1 MNHSITLSM
10 SISQVTSEMEK
21 EWIRGLQQ
29 GDEKALQSIFN
40 QYYKYLLVSAY
51 NIVGDNA
58 KAKDLVQDVFFE
70 IWKKRSQI
78 DIQFSLKAYLRKAV
92 VNRGLNYLK
101 MHQRIDWG
109 DDHFDTQAPD
119 QTASPHTLVE
129 TSDLQTVINETINNL
144 PPKCKTIF
152 TLSRF
157 EKIAHKEIA
166 QQLDISTKTI
176 ENHITKALKLIRSA
190 VDKYNELGIF
200 ILFSLF
206 V

>member
-1 MNHSITLSM
+1 M
-10 SISQVTSEMEK
+10 SISQPNADMEK
-21 EWIRGLQQ
+21 KWIIGLQQ
-29 GDEKALQSIFN
+29 GDESALKSIFN
-40 QYYKYLLVSAY
+40 QYYKYLLVTAY

-78 DIQFSLKAYLRKAV
+78 NIQYSLKAYLRKAV

-109 DDHFDTQAPD
+109 EEHFDVQTPD

-129 TSDLQTVINETINNL
+129 ASDLQTIINNTIDNL

-152 TLSRF
+152 SLSRF
-157 EKIAHKEIA
+157 EKISHKEIA
-166 QQLDISTKTI
+166 QKLDISTKTI
-176 ENHITKALKLIRSA
+176 ENHITKALKLIRTA
-190 VDKYNELGIF
+190 VDQYNDLGIF

-206 V
+206 G

>member
-109 DDHFDTQAPD
+109 DDHFDAQTPD

-129 TSDLQTVINETINNL
+129 ASDLQTIINNTIDNL

>member
-1 MNHSITLSM
+1 MNV
-10 SISQVTSEMEK
+10 SQPTPEIEK
-21 EWIRGLQQ
+21 EWIIGLQQ
-29 GDEKALQSIFN
+29 GDEKALKSIFN

-58 KAKDLVQDVFFE
+58 KAKDLVQDVFYE

-92 VNRGLNYLK
+92 VNGGLNYLK
-101 MHQRIDWG
+101 KHQRIDWG
-109 DDHFDTQAPD
+109 EDHFDAQTPD
-119 QTASPHTLVE
+119 REASPHTLIE
-129 TSDLQTVINETINNL
+129 TADLQSVINTAINNL
-144 PPKCKTIF
+144 PSKCKTIF

-157 EKIAHKEIA
+157 EKMAHKEIA

-176 ENHITKALKLIRSA
+176 ESHITKALKLIRLA
-190 VDKYNELGIF
+190 VDQYNDVGVF
-200 ILFSLF
+200 ILFSLL

>member
-1 MNHSITLSM
+1 M
-10 SISQVTSEMEK
+10 SISQPNADMEK
-21 EWIRGLQQ
+21 KWIIGLQQ
-29 GDEKALQSIFN
+29 GDESALKSIFN
-40 QYYKYLLVSAY
+40 QYYKYLLVTAY
-51 NIVGDNA
+51 NIVGDNS

-78 DIQFSLKAYLRKAV
+78 NIQYSLKAYLRKAV

-109 DDHFDTQAPD
+109 EEHFDVQTPD

-129 TSDLQTVINETINNL
+129 ASDLQTIINNTIDNL

-152 TLSRF
+152 SLSRF
-157 EKIAHKEIA
+157 EKISHKEIA
-166 QQLDISTKTI
+166 QKLDISTKTI
-176 ENHITKALKLIRSA
+176 ENHITKALKLIRTA
-190 VDKYNELGIF
+190 VDQYNDLGIF

-206 V
+206 G

>member
-1 MNHSITLSM
+1 M
-10 SISQVTSEMEK
+10 SISQATAEMEK
-21 EWIRGLQQ
+21 EWITGLQQ
-29 GDEKALQSIFN
+29 GDNKALKSIFN
-40 QYYKYLLVSAY
+40 QYYKYLLITAY

-78 DIQFSLKAYLRKAV
+78 DIQYSLKAYLRKAV

-101 MHQRIDWG
+101 MHKRIDWG
-109 DDHFDTQAPD
+109 EDHFNAQTPD
-119 QTASPHTLVE
+119 QAASPHTLVE
-129 TSDLQTVINETINNL
+129 ASDLQTLINNTINNL

-157 EKIAHKEIA
+157 EKISHKEIA

-176 ENHITKALKLIRSA
+176 ENHITKALKLIRTA
-190 VDKYNELGIF
+190 VNKYNDLGLF
-200 ILFSLF
+200 VLFSLF
-206 V
+206 L

>member
-1 MNHSITLSM
+1 M
-10 SISQVTSEMEK
+10 
-21 EWIRGLQQ
+21 
-29 GDEKALQSIFN
+29 
-40 QYYKYLLVSAY
+40 SAY

-109 DDHFDTQAPD
+109 EEHFDSQTPD
-119 QTASPHTLVE
+119 QTASPHNLVE
-129 TSDLQTVINETINNL
+129 VSDLQTVINNTINNL

-176 ENHITKALKLIRSA
+176 ENHITKALKLIRLA
-190 VDKYNELGIF
+190 VDKYNDLGIF

-206 V
+206 G